1 MKTLGSLRLDS
12 LTSDLTE
19 EQRNLLCALLGNV
32 ELTLLYKASIHGY
45 NASAFHQR
53 CDRQGPTLLVAY
65 NRSGY
70 IFGGYTSVD
79 YTQSGREITDEEAFL
94 FNVQG
99 KIPVCIKI
107 NSGYNARLDDAGAP
121 NFGQQLYFCYNNQ
134 PAVYHQGQNLFGA
147 SRQGQNLLGA
157 SHKRLFSSGAS
168 RQGHP
173 FTFGTYHQVQSL
185 YGEFEARG
193 NPFNFNPATLYGND
207 TDLNECEVY
216 KVEQKKDPQI
226 SAKMKPWR
234 NVQWTAKQRDELME
248 SIRDYKPM
256 MTSVS
261 RIRILMIGPVGAGK
275 SSFFNSINSVFMG
288 RMTSK
293 AMSGSA
299 GTSLTTQFR
308 TYPVKDG
315 REGKPLPFV
324 LCDTMGLEEQ
334 SGAGL
339 DIDDIS
345 SILQGHVADRY
356 KFNPTTPFQ
365 PEEQKA
371 SRPAS
376 LQEKIHCVVY
386 VIDATKI
393 SLMSSKLEEKLAAI
407 RRKVNTLGIPQMVLM
422 TKVDEA
428 CPDVVEDLQN
438 IYISSYIKTKVQEVS
453 SRLGVPV
460 SCVLPVKNYSQELE
474 LELNC
479 DVLILTALQQM
490 LNFSDD
496 YLDDVGP
503 I

>member
-1 MKTLGSLRLDS
+1 MYKRQVRNVPTDA
-12 LTSDLTE
+12 LTSDLSE
-19 EQRNLLCALLGNV
+19 EQRKQLCGLLGNV
-32 ELTLLYKASIHGY
+32 DLTLLYKASVHGY
-45 NASAFHQR
+45 TASAFHQR

-70 IFGGYTSVD
+70 IFGGYTSVE
-79 YTQSGREITDEEAFL
+79 YAQSGQQITDPDIFL
-94 FNVQG
+94 FSFQGNV
-99 KIPVCIKI
+99 PVCIKI
-107 NSGYNARLDDAGAP
+107 TSGYTGNARLDDTGGP
-121 NFGQQLYFCYNNQ
+121 NFGQQLYFCYSNQ
-134 PAVYHQGQNLFGA
+134 PLLLNQGG
-147 SRQGQNLLGA
+147 SI
-157 SHKRLFSSGAS
+157 FS
-168 RQGHP
+168 
-173 FTFGTYHQVQSL
+173 
-185 YGEFEARG
+185 
-193 NPFNFNPATLYGND
+193 FNAAIMYGND
-207 TDLNECEVY
+207 TQLTECEVY
-216 KVEQKKDPQI
+216 KVEQCSQI
-226 SAKMKPWR
+226 SAEEKPWR
-234 NVQWTAKQRDELME
+234 NVLWTAERKDELME
-248 SIRDYKPM
+248 SIRNYKPLM
-256 MTSVS
+256 KSVS
-261 RIRILMIGPVGAGK
+261 RVRILMIGPVGAGK

-288 RMTSK
+288 RITSK

-345 SILQGHVADRY
+345 SILQGHVPDRY
-356 KFNPTTPFQ
+356 KFNPTTAFQ
-365 PEEQKA
+365 PDEKKS

-393 SLMSSKLEEKLAAI
+393 SIMSSKLEEKLAAI
-407 RRKVNTLGIPQMVLM
+407 RKKVNSLGIAQIVLL

-428 CPDVVEDLQN
+428 CPLVEEDLQSL
-438 IYISSYIKTKVQEVS
+438 YVSSYIKTKVQEVS

-479 DVLILTALQQM
+479 DVLLLNAIQQM
-490 LNFSDD
+490 LNFADD
-496 YLDDVGP
+496 YLDDVGHTESDP

>member
-1 MKTLGSLRLDS
+1 MKKGSKRSLSLNS
-12 LTSDLTE
+12 LTSSLSED
-19 EQRNLLCALLGNV
+19 QRKQLCGLLENV
-32 ELTLLYKASIHGY
+32 ELTLLFKASVHGY
-45 NASAFHQR
+45 QASAFHQR
-53 CDRQGPTLLVAY
+53 CDRQGPTVLVAY

-79 YTQSGREITDEEAFL
+79 YTQSGRDVTDEEAFL
-94 FNVQG
+94 FSIRGGGAPLCFKV
-99 KIPVCIKI
+99 
-107 NSGYNARLDDAGAP
+107 NSGQYARYDDAGAP
-121 NFGQQLYFCYNNQ
+121 NFGDQLYFCYSNQ
-134 PAVYHQGQNLFGA
+134 ATVYDQGQNG
-147 SRQGQNLLGA
+147 
-157 SHKRLFSSGAS
+157 
-168 RQGHP
+168 
-173 FTFGTYHQVQSL
+173 
-185 YGEFEARG
+185 YGGYGGRG
-193 NPFNFNPATLYGND
+193 NPFNFDPATLYGND
-207 TDLNECEVY
+207 TQLRECEVY
-216 KVEQKKDPQI
+216 KVEEKKDPQI
-226 SAKMKPWR
+226 SVKMKPWR
-234 NVQWTAKQRDELME
+234 NVQWTEKRRDELMKM
-248 SIRDYKPM
+248 IRDYKPLM
-256 MTSVS
+256 PSVS
-261 RIRILMIGPVGAGK
+261 RVRILMIGPVGAGK

-345 SILQGHVADRY
+345 SILQGHVPDRY

-371 SRPAS
+371 FRPPS

-407 RRKVNTLGIPQMVLM
+407 RKKVNSLGIAQIVLM

-428 CPDVVEDLQN
+428 CPLVEEDLQSL
-438 IYISSYIKTKVQEVS
+438 YVSSYIKTKVQEVS

-479 DVLILTALQQM
+479 DVLLLTALQQM
-490 LNFSDD
+490 LRFADD
-496 YLDDVGP
+496 YFDDIRPVEGNP

>member
-1 MKTLGSLRLDS
+1 MNKILRNLCLDS

-79 YTQSGREITDEEAFL
+79 YTQSGRQITDEEAFL
-94 FNVQG
+94 FNLQG
-99 KIPVCIKI
+99 KIPVCIKV
-107 NSGYNARLDDAGAP
+107 NSGCNARLDDGRAP

-134 PAVYHQGQNLFGA
+134 PAVYHQGQNVYDKYGVYN
-147 SRQGQNLLGA
+147 QGQNLYGGFGA
-157 SHKRLFSSGAS
+157 R
-168 RQGHP
+168 
-173 FTFGTYHQVQSL
+173 V
-185 YGEFEARG
+185 

-207 TDLNECEVY
+207 TQLNECEVY
-216 KVEQKKDPQI
+216 KVEQKKDLQI

-234 NVQWTAKQRDELME
+234 NVQWTAKRRDELME

-334 SGAGL
+334 SAAGL

-345 SILQGHVADRY
+345 SILQGHVPDRY

-393 SLMSSKLEEKLAAI
+393 SLMSSKLEEKLGAI

-479 DVLILTALQQM
+479 DVLLLTALQQM
-490 LNFSDD
+490 LNFADD

-503 I
+503 F

>member
-1 MKTLGSLRLDS
+1 MNEG
-12 LTSDLTE
+12 LTGLEQHEE
-19 EQRNLLCALLGNV
+19 EQRKQLCGLLGNV
-32 ELTLLYKASIHGY
+32 DLTLLYKASVHGY
-45 NASAFHQR
+45 TASAFHQR

-70 IFGGYTSVD
+70 IFGGYTSVE
-79 YTQSGREITDEEAFL
+79 YAQSGQQITDPDIFL
-94 FNVQG
+94 FSFQGNV
-99 KIPVCIKI
+99 PVCIKI
-107 NSGYNARLDDAGAP
+107 TSGYTG
-121 NFGQQLYFCYNNQ
+121 
-134 PAVYHQGQNLFGA
+134 
-147 SRQGQNLLGA
+147 S
-157 SHKRLFSSGAS
+157 
-168 RQGHP
+168 
-173 FTFGTYHQVQSL
+173 
-185 YGEFEARG
+185 
-193 NPFNFNPATLYGND
+193 
-207 TDLNECEVY
+207 
-216 KVEQKKDPQI
+216 QI
-226 SAKMKPWR
+226 SAEEKPWR
-234 NVQWTAKQRDELME
+234 NVLWTAERKDELME
-248 SIRDYKPM
+248 SIRNYKPLM
-256 MTSVS
+256 KSVS
-261 RIRILMIGPVGAGK
+261 RVRILMIGPVGAGK

-288 RMTSK
+288 RITSK

-345 SILQGHVADRY
+345 SILQGHVPDRY
-356 KFNPTTPFQ
+356 KFNPTTAFQ
-365 PEEQKA
+365 PDEKKS

-393 SLMSSKLEEKLAAI
+393 SIMSSKLEEKLAAI
-407 RRKVNTLGIPQMVLM
+407 RKKVNSLGIAQIVLL

-428 CPDVVEDLQN
+428 CPLVEEDLQSL
-438 IYISSYIKTKVQEVS
+438 YVSSYIKTKVQEVS

-479 DVLILTALQQM
+479 DVLLLNAIQQM
-490 LNFSDD
+490 LNFADD
-496 YLDDVGP
+496 YLDDVGHTESDP

>member
-1 MKTLGSLRLDS
+1 MDS
-12 LTSDLTE
+12 LTS
-19 EQRNLLCALLGNV
+19 NLPEDKRKQLCALLGNV
-32 ELTLLYKASIHGY
+32 ELTLLYKASVHGY

-65 NRSGY
+65 NSSGY

-79 YTQSGREITDEEAFL
+79 YAQSGQYIADEDIFL
-94 FNVQG
+94 FSLQS
-99 KIPVCIKI
+99 KIPVCIKM
-107 NSGYNARLDDAGAP
+107 NSGHNARLDDSGMP
-121 NFGQQLYFCYNNQ
+121 TFGQQFYFCYNNQ
-134 PAVYHQGQNLFGA
+134 PVVLNQGANA
-147 SRQGQNLLGA
+147 
-157 SHKRLFSSGAS
+157 FSVNA
-168 RQGHP
+168 
-173 FTFGTYHQVQSL
+173 
-185 YGEFEARG
+185 
-193 NPFNFNPATLYGND
+193 ATMYGND
-207 TDLNECEVY
+207 TQLTECEVY
-216 KVEQKKDPQI
+216 KVEQRSQI
-226 SAKMKPWR
+226 SAQEKPWR
-234 NVQWTAKQRDELME
+234 NVLWTAEDELME
-248 SIRDYKPM
+248 SIRNHKPM

-261 RIRILMIGPVGAGK
+261 RVRILMIGPVGAGK

-288 RMTSK
+288 RITSK

-339 DIDDIS
+339 DIDDVS
-345 SILQGHVADRY
+345 SILQGHVPDRY
-356 KFNPTTPFQ
+356 KFNPIGPYQ
-365 PEEQKA
+365 PDEQKA

-393 SLMSSKLEEKLAAI
+393 SLMSSKLEDKLAAI
-407 RRKVNTLGIPQMVLM
+407 RKKVNSLGIAQIVLM

-428 CPDVVEDLQN
+428 CPLVEGDLQSL
-438 IYISSYIKTKVQEVS
+438 YVSSYIKTKVQEVS

-479 DVLILTALQQM
+479 DVLLLTALQQT
-490 LNFSDD
+490 LNFADD
-496 YLDDVGP
+496 YLDDVASMESKP